1 MPVSQ
6 QLKVEVM
13 RGDSE
18 SEARLGYT
26 ESPKTKKIEIKIK
39 IKKLLFVPYSEKSFK
54 KLYVLIEKHSKLFTE
69 ESSSQVNR
77 CSFNSPE
84 RFCASESVYK

>member
-13 RGDSE
+13 SGDSE
-18 SEARLGYT
+18 SEARLGYM
-26 ESPKTKKIEIKIK
+26 ESPKTKKIEIK
-39 IKKLLFVPYSEKSFK
+39 KLLFVPFSEKSFK